1 MMAADTRPR
10 VRMPLMAIVTLMVLS
25 AARAAPAQDS
35 VRFDDFIASFPAA
48 VQARARA
55 VWDALES
62 PATAGDS
69 GTTEVA
75 GADVSDDDLLASVD
89 GAKNDA
95 VTAQLKELRTQWHAA
110 RAERNELVQAT
121 ARWTSFAER
130 VKGGDGIE
138 PVYLGALRVVREHEA
153 LLQQTAV
160 RIAALE
166 QEIQS
171 RRVGAAL
178 DAISRNFTVWDW
190 AVIVVYLVL
199 TTVLGGL
206 LAGKQASMKDFFLGG
221 RKLPWPAVCGS
232 IIATELSAATFLVV
246 PALVFSA
253 GGDMTYIQ
261 LALGTI
267 LARFIIGYFFIPA
280 YYEREIY
287 SPYEYM
293 GRQLGPRVKNI
304 TTGLFMIGGILAQ
317 GARVYIAAKALQ
329 VVTGTD
335 VATSIVIIGAVSIVW
350 TIMGGITTV
359 VWTDA
364 IQFLLFVVGAVA
376 AVAFAATSV
385 DGGLAAVVAEAH
397 DAGKFRILNLNLNA
411 HEAYTLWCG
420 LIGFSFLTLASH
432 GTDQLLVQ
440 RMFTCKGPGHARKA
454 IVWSSLSQV
463 LTLLL
468 LFVGAAVFVYYRH
481 VPLTPPEQVVVEA
494 DSMKV
499 FAVYIVDVMPPLL
512 SGVLMAAI
520 FAAAISTLDSLL
532 AALSQSTIS
541 ILYQPFLKPQASDRH
556 YVRASRVIVLIW
568 GVLLTAFA
576 IYCDV
581 LARSYADLIQ
591 FALAMAA
598 YTYGGLLGVFLLAFL
613 PTPTRSGAAGARDDL
628 GLLWG
633 VPLSMLT
640 VFALSWHQAVPQWIV
655 VAASVILLVQAL
667 RRLRQQP
674 EKILYIA
681 LAVLLVLILSLA
693 VVGRT
698 PDGRPVHITLA
709 WPWHFPLAT
718 AMTFCLGYLVG
729 NRRPAATVNSPPS
742 VK

>member
-1 MMAADTRPR
+1 MMAADIRQCI
-10 VRMPLMAIVTLMVLS
+10 RMPLVTIVTLMALS
-25 AARAAPAQDS
+25 TACPASAPDS
-35 VRFDDFIASFPAA
+35 IRFDDFIASFPAE
-48 VQARARA
+48 VQVRARA
-55 VWDALES
+55 IWNAAES
-62 PATAGDS
+62 PETTTIEDS
-69 GTTEVA
+69 REGI
-75 GADVSDDDLLASVD
+75 SDDDLLA
-89 GAKNDA
+89 AADA
-95 VTAQLKELRTQWHAA
+95 VKRDSLLAQLRELRTQRDAA
-110 RAERNELVQAT
+110 RAERDELAQAAT
-121 ARWTSFAER
+121 RWTSFAER
-130 VKGGDGIE
+130 TQGRDELG
-138 PVYLGALRVVREHEA
+138 PVHLRARRVAREHKASLQRAEA
-153 LLQQTAV
+153 
-160 RIAALE
+160 RIAALD

-171 RRVGAAL
+171 RRVETAL
-178 DAISRNFTVWDW
+178 DAVSRNFGARAWL
-190 AVIVVYLVL
+190 VIVAYLAM

-221 RKLPWPAVCGS
+221 RRLPWPAVCGS
-232 IIATELSAATFLVV
+232 VIATELSAATFLVV

-267 LARFIIGYFFIPA
+267 LARLLIGYFFIPA

-287 SPYEYM
+287 SPYEYI
-293 GRQLGPRVKNI
+293 GRQLGPRMKNL

-317 GARVYIAAKALQ
+317 GARIYIAAKALQ

-335 VATSIVIIGAVSIVW
+335 IATSIVLIGVVSIGW
-350 TIMGGITTV
+350 TLMGGITTV

-376 AVAFAATSV
+376 AVAFAATRL
-385 DGGLAAVVAEAH
+385 DGGLAAIVSEAGH
-397 DAGKFRILNLNLNA
+397 AGKFRVLNLNLNA

-420 LIGFSFLTLASH
+420 LIGFSFLTLSSH

-440 RMFTCKGPGHARKA
+440 RLFTCKGPGQARKA
-454 IVWSSLSQV
+454 IVWSGLSQV

-468 LFVGAAVFVYYRH
+468 LFVGAAIFVYYRH
-481 VPLTPPEQVVVEA
+481 VPLTASERVVVDA

-499 FAVYIVDVMPPLL
+499 FAVYIVGVMPPLL
-512 SGVLMAAI
+512 SGLLMAAI

-568 GVLLTAFA
+568 GILLTAFA

-581 LARSYADLIQ
+581 IARSYADLIQ

-613 PTPTRSGAAGARDDL
+613 PTRRDDL

-640 VFALSWHQAVPQWIV
+640 VFALIWHQTVAQGIV
-655 VAASVILLVQAL
+655 VTASGILLVQAF

-674 EKILYIA
+674 EKIFYIA
-681 LAVLLVLILSLA
+681 VAVLLVLVLSLA
-693 VVGRT
+693 VVGTT
-698 PDGRPVHITLA
+698 PDNRPVHITLA
-709 WPWHFPLAT
+709 WPWYFPIAT

-729 NRRPAATVNSPPS
+729 NRRTVGEPI
-742 VK
+742 

>member
-1 MMAADTRPR
+1 MITTNIRSRTRMLLL
-10 VRMPLMAIVTLMVLS
+10 VIVTLMVSS
-25 AARAAPAQDS
+25 ASRAAPAQDS
-35 VRFDDFIASFPAA
+35 VRFDDFISSFPAA
-48 VQARARA
+48 VQADARA
-55 VWDALES
+55 VWEAPPSGEVTD
-62 PATAGDS
+62 DS
-69 GTTEVA
+69 VTTELS
-75 GADVSDDDLLASVD
+75 GGDISDDDLLAAV
-89 GAKNDA
+89 GGEKKDA
-95 VTAQLKELRTQWHAA
+95 VLEQLKELRAQWRAA
-110 RAERNELVQAT
+110 RAEQDEFVQAT

-130 VKGGDGIE
+130 IKDREEMG
-138 PVYLGALRVVREHEA
+138 PVYLGALRVVREHEV
-153 LLQQTAV
+153 LLQQAEV

-166 QEIQS
+166 KENQS
-171 RRVGAAL
+171 HRVGAAL
-178 DAISRNFTVWDW
+178 DAVSRNFTTRDW
-190 AVIVVYLVL
+190 LVIVAYLVL

-206 LAGKQASMKDFFLGG
+206 LAGRQASMKDFFLGG

-232 IIATELSAATFLVV
+232 IIATELSAATFLIA

-304 TTGLFMIGGILAQ
+304 TTALFMIGGILAQ

-335 VATSIVIIGAVSIVW
+335 VTTSIVIIGVVSVGW
-350 TIMGGITTV
+350 TVMGGITTV

-364 IQFLLFVVGAVA
+364 IQFLLFVIGAVA
-376 AVAFAATSV
+376 AVAFAATSI
-385 DGGLAAVVAEAH
+385 DGGLAAIVSEAH
-397 DAGKFRILNLNLNA
+397 HAGKFRVLNLNLNTY
-411 HEAYTLWCG
+411 EAYTLWCG
-420 LIGFSFLTLASH
+420 LIGFSFLTLSSH

-440 RMFTCKGPGHARKA
+440 RLFTCKGPGHARKA

-463 LTLLL
+463 LTFLL

-481 VPLTPPEQVVVEA
+481 VPLTAPERVVVDA

-512 SGVLMAAI
+512 SGLLMAAI

-541 ILYQPFLKPQASDRH
+541 ILYQPFLKPRASERH
-556 YVRASRVIVLIW
+556 YVMASRVIVLIW
-568 GVLLTAFA
+568 GILLTAFA
-576 IYCDV
+576 ISCDV
-581 LARSYADLIQ
+581 IARSYADLIQ

-598 YTYGGLLGVFLLAFL
+598 YTYGGLLGVFLFAFL
-613 PTPTRSGAAGARDDL
+613 PTRRDDV

-633 VPLSMLT
+633 VPLSALM

-655 VAASVILLVQAL
+655 VVAAAILLLQAF

-693 VVGRT
+693 VVGTT

-729 NRRPAATVNSPPS
+729 NRRPDQQ
-742 VK
+742 

>member
-1 MMAADTRPR
+1 MIATDIRPCTNKLLL
-10 VRMPLMAIVTLMVLS
+10 VIVTLMVLPAVS
-25 AARAAPAQDS
+25 AATARDS
-35 VRFDDFIASFPAA
+35 VSFDDFISSFPAD
-48 VQARARA
+48 VQARARV
-55 VWDALES
+55 VWEAPPSGE
-62 PATAGDS
+62 ATNDS
-69 GTTEVA
+69 ATTEVS
-75 GADVSDDDLLASVD
+75 GGDISDDDLLAAVV
-89 GAKNDA
+89 GAKKDT
-95 VTAQLKELRTQWHAA
+95 VLAQLEELRAQWLAA
-110 RAERNELVQAT
+110 RAEKDELMQTT
-121 ARWTSFAER
+121 AHWTSFTER
-130 VKGGDGIE
+130 IKDRDDMGS
-138 PVYLGALRVVREHEA
+138 VYLRVLRVVREHKVLLRKAEA
-153 LLQQTAV
+153 
-160 RIAALE
+160 RIAAQE
-166 QEIQS
+166 KEIQS

-178 DAISRNFTVWDW
+178 DAVSRHFTTRDW
-190 AVIVVYLVL
+190 LVIVAYLVL

-232 IIATELSAATFLVV
+232 IIATELSAATFLIA

-280 YYEREIY
+280 YYTREIY

-335 VATSIVIIGAVSIVW
+335 VTTSIVIIGAVSVGW

-364 IQFLLFVVGAVA
+364 IQFLLFVIGAVA

-385 DGGLAAVVAEAH
+385 HGGLAAIVSEAH
-397 DAGKFRILNLNLNA
+397 HAGKFRVLNLDLNT

-420 LIGFSFLTLASH
+420 LIGFSFLTLSSH

-440 RMFTCKGPGHARKA
+440 RLFTCKGPGQARKA

-463 LTLLL
+463 LTFLLL
-468 LFVGAAVFVYYRH
+468 CVGAAVFVYYRH
-481 VPLTPPEQVVVEA
+481 VPLTAPEQVVVDA

-512 SGVLMAAI
+512 SGLLMAAI

-541 ILYQPFLKPQASDRH
+541 IFYQPFLKPQASERH

-568 GVLLTAFA
+568 GILLTAFA

-581 LARSYADLIQ
+581 IARSYSDLIQ

-613 PTPTRSGAAGARDDL
+613 PTQRDDL

-633 VPLSMLT
+633 VPLSMLM

-655 VAASVILLVQAL
+655 VVAAVILLVLAF

-693 VVGRT
+693 VIGTT

-729 NRRPAATVNSPPS
+729 NYRPDQR
-742 VK
+742 

>member
-1 MMAADTRPR
+1 MMATNIRPCT
-10 VRMPLMAIVTLMVLS
+10 RMPLLVIVTLMVLL
-25 AARAAPAQDS
+25 ATGAAPAQDS
-35 VRFDDFIASFPAA
+35 VRFDDFISSFPAA

-55 VWDALES
+55 VWEAPPS
-62 PATAGDS
+62 PEATDDS
-69 GTTEVA
+69 ATTEVS
-75 GADVSDDDLLASVD
+75 GGDISDDDLLAAVG
-89 GAKNDA
+89 GAKKDA
-95 VTAQLKELRTQWHAA
+95 VLAQLKELRAQWSAA
-110 RAERNELVQAT
+110 LAEQDELVQAT

-130 VKGGDGIE
+130 IKDRDDMG
-138 PVYLGALRVVREHEA
+138 PVYLRALSVIREHQV
-153 LLQQTAV
+153 LLQQDEV

-171 RRVGAAL
+171 HRVGAAL
-178 DAISRNFTVWDW
+178 DAISRHFTTGDW
-190 AVIVVYLVL
+190 LVIVAYLIL

-232 IIATELSAATFLVV
+232 IIATELSAATFLVA

-287 SPYEYM
+287 SPYDYM

-335 VATSIVIIGAVSIVW
+335 VTTSIVIIGAVSIGW

-364 IQFLLFVVGAVA
+364 IQFLLFVIGAVA

-385 DGGLAAVVAEAH
+385 DGGLAAIVSEARH
-397 DAGKFRILNLNLNA
+397 AGKFRVLNLDLNTY
-411 HEAYTLWCG
+411 EAYTLWCG
-420 LIGFSFLTLASH
+420 LIGFSFLTLSSH

-440 RMFTCKGPGHARKA
+440 RLFTCKGPEHARKA

-463 LTLLL
+463 LTFLL
-468 LFVGAAVFVYYRH
+468 LFVGAAIFVYYRH
-481 VPLTPPEQVVVEA
+481 VPLTAPERVVVDA

-512 SGVLMAAI
+512 SGLLMAAI

-541 ILYQPFLKPQASDRH
+541 ILYQPFLKPRASERH

-568 GVLLTAFA
+568 GILLTAFA

-581 LARSYADLIQ
+581 IARSYVDLIQ

-613 PTPTRSGAAGARDDL
+613 PTRRDDL

-633 VPLSMLT
+633 VPLSMLM

-655 VAASVILLVQAL
+655 VVAAAILLIQAF

-674 EKILYIA
+674 EKIIYIA

-693 VVGRT
+693 VVGTT

-729 NRRPAATVNSPPS
+729 NCRPARR
-742 VK
+742 

>member
-1 MMAADTRPR
+1 MMAADMRQCI
-10 VRMPLMAIVTLMVLS
+10 RMPLVTIVTLMALS
-25 AARAAPAQDS
+25 APCPASAQNS
-35 VRFDDFIASFPAA
+35 VRFDDFIASFPAE
-48 VQARARA
+48 VQVRARA
-55 VWDALES
+55 IWNAAES
-62 PATAGDS
+62 PETTATEDS
-69 GTTEVA
+69 REG
-75 GADVSDDDLLASVD
+75 VSDDDLLTAAD
-89 GAKNDA
+89 AAKRDSLL
-95 VTAQLKELRTQWHAA
+95 AQWAELRTQRDAA
-110 RAERNELVQAT
+110 RAERDELARAAT
-121 ARWTSFAER
+121 RWTSFAER
-130 VKGGDGIE
+130 TQGRDGMGL
-138 PVYLGALRVVREHEA
+138 VHLRALRVAREHQA
-153 LLQQTAV
+153 SLQRAET

-166 QEIQS
+166 REIQS
-171 RRVGAAL
+171 RRVGTAL
-178 DAISRNFTVWDW
+178 ETVSRKFGARAWL
-190 AVIVVYLVL
+190 VIVAYLAI

-206 LAGKQASMKDFFLGG
+206 LAGKQVSMRDFFLGG
-221 RKLPWPAVCGS
+221 RRLPWPAVCGS
-232 IIATELSAATFLVV
+232 VIATELSAATFLVV

-267 LARFIIGYFFIPA
+267 LARLLIGYFFIPA

-287 SPYEYM
+287 SPYEYI
-293 GRQLGPRVKNI
+293 GRQLGPRMKNL

-317 GARVYIAAKALQ
+317 GARIYIAAKALQ

-335 VATSIVIIGAVSIVW
+335 VTTSIVLIGVVSIGW
-350 TIMGGITTV
+350 TLMGGITTV

-376 AVAFAATSV
+376 AVAFASTRL
-385 DGGLAAVVAEAH
+385 DGGLAAIVSEAGH
-397 DAGKFRILNLNLNA
+397 AGKFRVLNLNLNA

-420 LIGFSFLTLASH
+420 LIGFSFLTLSSH

-440 RMFTCKGPGHARKA
+440 RLFTCKGPGQARKA
-454 IVWSSLSQV
+454 IVWSGLSQV

-468 LFVGAAVFVYYRH
+468 LFVGAAIFVYYRH
-481 VPLTPPEQVVVEA
+481 VPLTAPERVVVDA

-499 FAVYIVDVMPPLL
+499 FAVYIVGVMPPLL
-512 SGVLMAAI
+512 SGLLMAAI

-541 ILYQPFLKPQASDRH
+541 IFYQPFLKPQASDRH
-556 YVRASRVIVLIW
+556 YVRASRVVVLIW
-568 GVLLTAFA
+568 GILLTAFA

-581 LARSYADLIQ
+581 IARSYADLIQ

-613 PTPTRSGAAGARDDL
+613 PTRRDDL

-640 VFALSWHQAVPQWIV
+640 VFALSWHQTVPQGIV
-655 VAASVILLVQAL
+655 VAASVILLVQAF

-674 EKILYIA
+674 EKIFYIA
-681 LAVLLVLILSLA
+681 VAVLLVLVLSLA
-693 VVGRT
+693 VVGTT
-698 PDGRPVHITLA
+698 PDNRPVHITLA
-709 WPWHFPLAT
+709 WPWHFPIAT

-729 NRRPAATVNSPPS
+729 NRRAVGEPTSRTCLPC
-742 VK
+742 

>member
-1 MMAADTRPR
+1 MIAADIRPR
-10 VRMPLMAIVTLMVLS
+10 NRMTLMAIVTLMVLS
-25 AARAAPAQDS
+25 ATRTAPAQNS
-35 VRFDDFIASFPAA
+35 ARFDDFIDSFPAA

-55 VWDALES
+55 VWDALE
-62 PATAGDS
+62 PPEPTGD
-69 GTTEVA
+69 GRTTEVP
-75 GADVSDDDLLASVD
+75 GGDISDDDLLAAVGD
-89 GAKNDA
+89 AKKDA
-95 VTAQLKELRTQWHAA
+95 LLAQLKELRARWRAA
-110 RAERNELVQAT
+110 RAERDGFMLAT
-121 ARWTSFAER
+121 TRWTSFAKHTESLDDM
-130 VKGGDGIE
+130 G
-138 PVYLGALRVVREHEA
+138 PVYLRALRVVREHEA
-153 LLQQTAV
+153 LLQRTEG

-166 QEIQS
+166 REIQS
-171 RRVGAAL
+171 RRVGVAL
-178 DAISRNFTVWDW
+178 DAVSRNFTMRDW
-190 AVIVVYLVL
+190 LVIVAYLVL

-221 RKLPWPAVCGS
+221 RSLPWPAVCGS
-232 IIATELSAATFLVV
+232 IIATELSAATFLIV

-293 GRQLGPRVKNI
+293 GRQLGPRVKGI

-335 VATSIVIIGAVSIVW
+335 VTTSIVIIGVVSIGW
-350 TIMGGITTV
+350 TVMGGITTV

-364 IQFLLFVVGAVA
+364 IQFLLFVIGAVA
-376 AVAFAATSV
+376 AVAFAATSL
-385 DGGLAAVVAEAH
+385 DGGLATIVSEAH
-397 DAGKFRILNLNLNA
+397 HAGKFRVLNLNLNT

-420 LIGFSFLTLASH
+420 LIGFSFLTLSSH

-440 RMFTCKGPGHARKA
+440 RLFTCKGPGQARKA
-454 IVWSSLSQV
+454 IIWSSLSQV
-463 LTLLL
+463 LTFLL

-481 VPLTPPEQVVVEA
+481 IPLTAPEQVVVDA

-512 SGVLMAAI
+512 SGLLMAAI

-541 ILYQPFLKPQASDRH
+541 ILYQPFLKPGASERH

-568 GVLLTAFA
+568 GILLTAFA
-576 IYCDV
+576 AYCDV
-581 LARSYADLIQ
+581 IARSYADLIQ

-613 PTPTRSGAAGARDDL
+613 PTRRDDL

-633 VPLSMLT
+633 VPLSMLA
-640 VFALSWHQAVPQWIV
+640 VFALSWHQAIPQWIV
-655 VAASVILLVQAL
+655 VLASAILLVQAF
-667 RRLRQQP
+667 RRLGQQP

-681 LAVLLVLILSLA
+681 LAVLGVLILSLA
-693 VVGRT
+693 VVGVT
-698 PDGRPVHITLA
+698 PDGRPVYITLA
-709 WPWHFPLAT
+709 WPWHFPMAT

-729 NRRPAATVNSPPS
+729 NSRPAATARA
-742 VK
+742 

>member
-1 MMAADTRPR
+1 MLLCALA
-10 VRMPLMAIVTLMVLS
+10 S
-25 AARAAPAQDS
+25 AC
-35 VRFDDFIASFPAA
+35 A
-48 VQARARA
+48 VQAAPPEPVSFDEFVASCPSDLQAEAHA
-55 VWDALES
+55 VWNALEPLEPS
-62 PATAGDS
+62 ETPDVT
-69 GTTEVA
+69 
-75 GADVSDDDLLASVD
+75 GAEISDEDLFA
-89 GAKNDA
+89 A
-95 VTAQLKELRTQWHAA
+95 VTGPKKDAGRAQLKELRVQLAGA
-110 RAERNELVQAT
+110 RAERDEALAT
-121 ARWTSFAER
+121 HARWNAFAER
-130 VKGGDGIE
+130 LESRADMGA
-138 PVYLGALRVVREHEA
+138 VYLRSLRVVHQHEA
-153 LLQQTAV
+153 RLEDARRRV
-160 RIAALE
+160 ASLE

-171 RRVGAAL
+171 CRVDAAL
-178 DAISRNFTVWDW
+178 GAIARNFTRRDW
-190 AVIVVYLVL
+190 LVIVVYLIL

-232 IIATELSAATFLVV
+232 IIATELSAATFLIA

-267 LARFIIGYFFIPA
+267 LARFVIGYFFIPV

-293 GRQLGPRVKNI
+293 GRQLGPRVRNV

-329 VVTGTD
+329 VITGTD
-335 VATSIVIIGAVSIVW
+335 VTTSIVIIGAVSIGW
-350 TIMGGITTV
+350 TVMGGITTV

-364 IQFLLFVVGAVA
+364 IQFLLFVFGAVA
-376 AVAFAATSV
+376 AVVFAAATI
-385 DGGLAAVVAEAH
+385 DGGLAAIVSEAYH
-397 DAGKFRILNLNLNA
+397 AGKFRAVNLNFNPK
-411 HEAYTLWCG
+411 EAYTLWCG
-420 LIGFSFLTLASH
+420 LIGFSFLTLSSH

-440 RMFTCKGPGHARKA
+440 RMFTCKSQRHARRA
-454 IVWSSLSQV
+454 IVWSGLSQV
-463 LTLLL
+463 LTYLL

-481 VPLTPPEQVVVEA
+481 VPMTAPERVIVDA

-512 SGVLMAAI
+512 SGLLMAAI

-541 ILYQPFLKPQASDRH
+541 IFYRPFLKPEASDRH

-613 PTPTRSGAAGARDDL
+613 PTRRDDL
-628 GLLWG
+628 GLMWG

-640 VFALSWHQAVPQWIV
+640 VFALSWHQPVPQGIV
-655 VAASVILLVQAL
+655 LIAGAVLLVQAF
-667 RRLRQQP
+667 RRLREHP
-674 EKILYIA
+674 AKILYVG
-681 LAVLLVLILSLA
+681 LAVILVWMISMA
-693 VVGRT
+693 VVGTT
-698 PDGRPVHITLA
+698 PEGRPVHITLA
-709 WPWHFPLAT
+709 WPWHFPIGT
-718 AMTFCLGYLVG
+718 AMTFIIGYLVG
-729 NRRPAATVNSPPS
+729 NPRPAQPKPDPAATGKCPS
-742 VK
+742 ADG

>member
-1 MMAADTRPR
+1 MS
-10 VRMPLMAIVTLMVLS
+10 LMALAMLMVLS
-25 AARAAPAQDS
+25 ATRAAPAQDS
-35 VRFDDFIASFPAA
+35 VRFEDFIGSFSAA
-48 VQARARA
+48 VQARAHT
-55 VWDALES
+55 VWNALES
-62 PATAGDS
+62 PEAAGDS
-69 GTTEVA
+69 GTTAVA
-75 GADVSDDDLLASVD
+75 EEEEVSDDDLLASVS
-89 GAKNDA
+89 GAKKDA
-95 VTAQLKELRTQWHAA
+95 VLAQLKELRAQWRAA
-110 RAERNELVQAT
+110 RAERDELVQAT
-121 ARWTSFAER
+121 VRWTLFAER
-130 VKGGDGIE
+130 LKGRDDMG
-138 PVYLGALRVVREHEA
+138 PVYWGALRVVREHEA
-153 LLQQTAV
+153 LLQRAEV
-160 RIAALE
+160 RVAALE

-171 RRVGAAL
+171 RRVEAAL
-178 DAISRNFTVWDW
+178 DAISRNFTTRDW
-190 AVIVVYLVL
+190 VVIVAYLVL

-221 RKLPWPAVCGS
+221 RRLPWPAVCGS
-232 IIATELSAATFLVV
+232 IIATELSAATFLIA

-267 LARFIIGYFFIPA
+267 LARFIIGYFFIPV

-335 VATSIVIIGAVSIVW
+335 VATSIVIIGAVSIGW
-350 TIMGGITTV
+350 TVMGGITTV

-364 IQFLLFVVGAVA
+364 IQFLLFVIGAVA
-376 AVAFAATSV
+376 AVAFAATRV
-385 DGGLAAVVAEAH
+385 DGGLATIVSEAH
-397 DAGKFRILNLNLNA
+397 HGGKFRVLNFNLNT

-440 RMFTCKGPGHARKA
+440 RLFTCKGPGHARKA
-454 IVWSSLSQV
+454 IIWSSLSQV
-463 LTLLL
+463 LTFLL

-481 VPLTPPEQVVVEA
+481 VPLTAPEQVVIEA

-512 SGVLMAAI
+512 SGLLMAAI

-541 ILYQPFLKPQASDRH
+541 ILYQPFLRPRASDRH

-613 PTPTRSGAAGARDDL
+613 PTRRDDL

-655 VAASVILLVQAL
+655 VAASVILLVQAF
-667 RRLRQQP
+667 RRLRHQP
-674 EKILYIA
+674 EKVFYIA

-693 VVGRT
+693 VVGTT

-729 NRRPAATVNSPPS
+729 NRRPAATVDAS
-742 VK
+742 

>member
-1 MMAADTRPR
+1 MMTTHIRPCTCI
-10 VRMPLMAIVTLMVLS
+10 PLLVVVTLMVLS
-25 AARAAPAQDS
+25 ATGAAPAQDS
-35 VRFDDFIASFPAA
+35 VSFDDFISSFPAD
-48 VQARARA
+48 VQASARA
-55 VWDALES
+55 VWES
-62 PATAGDS
+62 PPSPEATDDS
-69 GTTEVA
+69 ATTEVS
-75 GADVSDDDLLASVD
+75 GGRICDDDLLAAV
-89 GAKNDA
+89 GGEKKDA
-95 VTAQLKELRTQWHAA
+95 VLAQLRELRAQWRAA
-110 RAERNELVQAT
+110 RAEQDELVQAT
-121 ARWTSFAER
+121 ARWTLFAESIKDR
-130 VKGGDGIE
+130 DDMG
-138 PVYLGALRVVREHEA
+138 PVYLRALRVVREHEV
-153 LLQQTAV
+153 LLQQAEV

-166 QEIQS
+166 RDIQS
-171 RRVGAAL
+171 HRVGAAL
-178 DAISRNFTVWDW
+178 DAVSRHFTTRDW
-190 AVIVVYLVL
+190 LVIVAYLVL
-199 TTVLGGL
+199 TTALGGL

-232 IIATELSAATFLVV
+232 IIATELSAATFLIA

-253 GGDMTYIQ
+253 AGDMTYIQ

-335 VATSIVIIGAVSIVW
+335 VTTSIVIIGAVSVGW

-364 IQFLLFVVGAVA
+364 IQFLLFVIGAVA
-376 AVAFAATSV
+376 AVAFAATSI
-385 DGGLAAVVAEAH
+385 DGGLAAIVSEARH
-397 DAGKFRILNLNLNA
+397 AGKFRVLNLDLNTY
-411 HEAYTLWCG
+411 EAYTLWCG
-420 LIGFSFLTLASH
+420 LIGFSFLTLSSH

-440 RMFTCKGPGHARKA
+440 RLFTCKGPGHARKA
-454 IVWSSLSQV
+454 IVWSSLSQA
-463 LTLLL
+463 LTFLL
-468 LFVGAAVFVYYRH
+468 LFVGASVFVYYRH
-481 VPLTPPEQVVVEA
+481 VPLTAPERVVVDA

-512 SGVLMAAI
+512 SGLLMAAI

-541 ILYQPFLKPQASDRH
+541 ILYQPLLKPRASERH

-568 GVLLTAFA
+568 GILLTAFA

-581 LARSYADLIQ
+581 IARSYADLIQ

-613 PTPTRSGAAGARDDL
+613 PTRRDDV

-633 VPLSMLT
+633 VPLSALM

-655 VAASVILLVQAL
+655 VVAAAILLVQAF
-667 RRLRQQP
+667 RRLRQEP

-693 VVGRT
+693 VVGTT

-709 WPWHFPLAT
+709 WPGHFPLAT

-729 NRRPAATVNSPPS
+729 NYRPAQR
-742 VK
+742 

>member
-1 MMAADTRPR
+1 MALR
-10 VRMPLMAIVTLMVLS
+10 AIVALLVLL
-25 AARAAPAQDS
+25 AAGAAPAQES
-35 VRFDDFIASFPAA
+35 VRFDDFIGSFPAA
-48 VQARARA
+48 VQVRARA
-55 VWDALES
+55 VWETPPS
-62 PATAGDS
+62 PEAAGTSGATQVS
-69 GTTEVA
+69 GQE
-75 GADVSDDDLLASVD
+75 VSDDELLTSIDSAE
-89 GAKNDA
+89 KDA
-95 VTAQLKELRTQWHAA
+95 VRAQLQELRTQWRAA
-110 RAERNELVQAT
+110 RDRRDVLVQAT
-121 ARWTSFAER
+121 ARWTSFADR
-130 VKGGDGIE
+130 VEGRDDLG

-153 LLQQTAV
+153 LRRNAEV
-160 RIAALE
+160 RLTALE

-171 RRVGAAL
+171 RRVGIAL
-178 DAISRNFTVWDW
+178 DAISHNFTTWGW
-190 AVIVVYLVL
+190 LVIVGYLVL
-199 TTVLGGL
+199 TTLLGGL
-206 LAGKQASMKDFFLGG
+206 LAGKQVSMRDFFLGG

-232 IIATELSAATFLVV
+232 VIATEVSAATFLVV

-253 GGDMTYIQ
+253 GGDMTYLQ

-267 LARFIIGYFFIPA
+267 LARFIIGYFFIPV

-335 VATSIVIIGAVSIVW
+335 VVTSIVLIGAVSIGW
-350 TIMGGITTV
+350 TVMGGITTV
-359 VWTDA
+359 VWTDV
-364 IQFLLFVVGAVA
+364 IQALLFVAGTVA
-376 AVAFAATSV
+376 AVVFAATSV
-385 DGGLAAVVAEAH
+385 DGGLAAIVSEAH
-397 DAGKFRILNLNLNA
+397 HAGKFRVLNLNLNA

-432 GTDQLLVQ
+432 GTDQLMVQ
-440 RMFTCKGPGHARKA
+440 RLFTCKGPGPARKA

-481 VPLTPPEQVVVEA
+481 VPLTAPERVVVEA

-512 SGVLMAAI
+512 SGLLMAAI
-520 FAAAISTLDSLL
+520 FAAAISTLESLL
-532 AALSQSTIS
+532 AALSQSTIA
-541 ILYQPFLKPQASDRH
+541 ILYQPFLKPRASDRH
-556 YVRASRVIVLIW
+556 YIRASRVVILMW

-613 PTPTRSGAAGARDDL
+613 PTQRDDL
-628 GLLWG
+628 WLLWG

-640 VFALSWHQAVPQWIV
+640 VFALSWHQPVPQGIV
-655 VAASVILLVQAL
+655 VGASAVLLIQAF

-674 EKILYIA
+674 EKVLYIA

-693 VVGRT
+693 VVGTT
-698 PDGRPVHITLA
+698 PDGRPAYITLA

-729 NRRPAATVNSPPS
+729 NRRAVAAVTA
-742 VK
+742 